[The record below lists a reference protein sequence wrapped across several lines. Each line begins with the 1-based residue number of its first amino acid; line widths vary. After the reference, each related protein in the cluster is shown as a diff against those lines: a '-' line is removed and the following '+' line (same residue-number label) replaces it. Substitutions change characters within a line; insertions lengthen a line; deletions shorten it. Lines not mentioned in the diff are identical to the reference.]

1 MTDGVRAVLV
11 HPLVKGGDIHVAYFL
26 TLASHG
32 MQSNRACS
40 SAKKGLKGVPRVVR
54 DRTSEE
60 LRHGRLVFY
69 QMVPLAL
76 SHFYDSVTGS
86 EQGHEFV

>member
-60 LRHGRLVFY
+60 TETRQARFLPDG
-69 QMVPLAL
+69 P
-76 SHFYDSVTGS
+76 TGILT
-86 EQGHEFV
+86 FL

>member
-60 LRHGRLVFY
+60 TETRQARFLPDG
-69 QMVPLAL
+69 P
-76 SHFYDSVTGS
+76 TGTLT
-86 EQGHEFV
+86 FL